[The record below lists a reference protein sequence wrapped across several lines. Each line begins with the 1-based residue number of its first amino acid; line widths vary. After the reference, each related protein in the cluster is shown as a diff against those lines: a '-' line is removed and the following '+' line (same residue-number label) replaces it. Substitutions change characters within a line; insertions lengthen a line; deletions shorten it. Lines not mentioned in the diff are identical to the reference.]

1 MFNGF
6 DETIKLT
13 HSEDT
18 SDWTA
23 SVNNKDLNITAVQN
37 LYQHVILASPIV
49 TLFEAKKNETVLKII
64 VSYVDGSPD
73 KLLEFTVSD
82 EGTRR
87 YVSWVDGVAQ
97 GIVTKD
103 RVDNIIE
110 NVQKV
115 VNGEVIASP
124 I

>member
-1 MFNGF
+1 M
-6 DETIKLT
+6 
-13 HSEDT
+13 
-18 SDWTA
+18 
-23 SVNNKDLNITAVQN
+23 
-37 LYQHVILASPIV
+37 
-49 TLFEAKKNETVLKII
+49 LKII
-64 VSYVDGSPD
+64 ISYTDGSPD

-87 YVSWVDGVAQ
+87 YVSWLDGEAQ

-110 NVQKV
+110 NAKKV